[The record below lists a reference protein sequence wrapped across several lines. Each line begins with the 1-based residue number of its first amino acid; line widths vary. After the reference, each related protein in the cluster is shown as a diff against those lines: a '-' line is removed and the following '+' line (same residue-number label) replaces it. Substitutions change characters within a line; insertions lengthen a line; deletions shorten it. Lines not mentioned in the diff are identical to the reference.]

1 MPFIRAV
8 IFDFGGVLVRTE
20 DRTPRN
26 RLAARLG
33 KSYDELNSL
42 IFDSPSSQQAALG
55 QIGVSE
61 HWEAVRASLGLSPE
75 AFQTVPA
82 EFWEGDVLDTSLV
95 DFVRALHP
103 RYQTALLSNA
113 WDDLREVLDHR
124 LKILD
129 AFDQVI
135 ISAEVGLVKPDERI
149 YRLAVERL
157 GVAPDEAVFV
167 DDFAHN
173 VEGARAAGLHAIHF
187 RSTDQARA
195 ELEQVLNSC

>member
-20 DRTPRN
+20 DRTPRD

-33 KSYDELNSL
+33 MSYDELNSL
-42 IFDSPSSQQAALG
+42 IFDSPSSLQAALG
-55 QIGVSE
+55 EIGVSE

-75 AFQTVPA
+75 ACQTVQA

-113 WDDLREVLDHR
+113 WDDLREVLEHR
-124 LKILD
+124 IED
-129 AFDQVI
+129 SGRF
-135 ISAEVGLVKPDERI
+135 
-149 YRLAVERL
+149 
-157 GVAPDEAVFV
+157 
-167 DDFAHN
+167 
-173 VEGARAAGLHAIHF
+173 
-187 RSTDQARA
+187 
-195 ELEQVLNSC
+195 

>member
-33 KSYDELNSL
+33 MSYDELNNL
-42 IFDSPSSQQAALG
+42 IFDSSSSQQAALG

-61 HWEAVRASLGLSPE
+61 HWEAVRARLGLSPE
-75 AFQTVPA
+75 AFQTVQA

-95 DFVRALHP
+95 DFVRALRPH
-103 RYQTALLSNA
+103 YQTALLSNA
-113 WDDLREVLDHR
+113 WGDLRGFLEQK

-157 GVAPDEAVFV
+157 SVAPGEAVFV

-173 VEGARAAGLHAIHF
+173 VEGARLAGLHAIHF

-195 ELEQVLNSC
+195 ELEQLLDSR